1 MGIRVRQAQDLMI
14 QPPAKIP
21 RHMDGPSP
29 FVVSMV
35 NSLPASVNEL
45 LRVFPDLVP
54 DPPTAPIVLPVTERI
69 VNPVYSPQL
78 LQRESKAH
86 QLLPV
91 LESSPMSSPVISQ
104 TESPRKITNTNSG
117 TDTLESDVAFTP
129 TNQLV
134 KTTDESPDSDAKLE
148 KEKKRSRTKGQ
159 NFLSEET
166 KAGRIYSNDM
176 SHCCKH
182 QCRVCNKIYT
192 LTAMRGHAR
201 SHSITIKEYNDKYG
215 SPRDNIITEVWHKCK
230 LCDKDFLLDSDEVH
244 RHANWHQMTLK
255 EFNSRF
261 IILVNPQKIK
271 TEKEESKGDE
281 NETEQTRIVNMSEP
295 LKIKKETQEETL
307 SEEAEFGVKEDDKI
321 GNEETG
327 LVSEIVKKSD
337 KGESTV
343 ESPVLK
349 DS

>member
-1 MGIRVRQAQDLMI
+1 
-14 QPPAKIP
+14 
-21 RHMDGPSP
+21 MDGPSP

-54 DPPTAPIVLPVTERI
+54 NPPPAPIVLPVTERV
-69 VNPVYSPQL
+69 VNPAYSPQL
-78 LQRESKAH
+78 LQRESKTH

-91 LESSPMSSPVISQ
+91 LESSPALSSPVISL
-104 TESPRKITNTNSG
+104 TESPRKITDINSG
-117 TDTLESDVAFTP
+117 TLKSDVAFTP
-129 TNQLV
+129 TNQQQL
-134 KTTDESPDSDAKLE
+134 KTPDESPDSDTKLE

-176 SHCCKH
+176 THCCKH

-271 TEKEESKGDE
+271 TEREESKGDE
-281 NETEQTRIVNMSEP
+281 NEPAQTLIDNLSEP
-295 LKIKKETQEETL
+295 LKIKKEVQEEIV
-307 SEEAEFGVKEDDKI
+307 SEEAEVGIKEDDKI
-321 GNEETG
+321 ENEETG
-327 LVSEIVKKSD
+327 LVGEIAKKSD
-337 KGESTV
+337 TGENIA
-343 ESPVLK
+343 ESPVFN
-349 DS
+349 DC